1 MAFSGTTSTE
11 QESHGT
17 SDDAGQLT
25 HGKNRS
31 SSSRFNS
38 SSKQGKP
45 MDLLLDVAEKTDKLT
60 TVVKTEMLATTVSI
74 APGQNNN
81 SVISRPRSK
90 RVRARQEATEKMS
103 AVLATSVRELPCTS
117 GIGLLLNAVSKTHTK
132 RERRGPK

>member
-1 MAFSGTTSTE
+1 
-11 QESHGT
+11 
-17 SDDAGQLT
+17 
-25 HGKNRS
+25 
-31 SSSRFNS
+31 
-38 SSKQGKP
+38 
-45 MDLLLDVAEKTDKLT
+45 MDLLLALGDVAENTDKLT

-117 GIGLLLNAVSKTHTK
+117 GIGLLLNAVSKTQKKKK
-132 RERRGPK
+132 RAKIAHAKCQHNRRRSDCRQCG